1 MVKKTVA
8 ITVATVLMALS
19 ISPAGAAAKY
29 DYNVRVKVNENVIK
43 SDVKP
48 FIDVANSRTYVPI
61 RFVSQALGEKI
72 EWNNKTKTV
81 TVKTAA
87 GKKIELS
94 RGQKVAVVNGV
105 KQNIDAPAME
115 VSNRVMVPLRFV
127 SEQMGATVTPKK
139 ENGWTTVN
147 IAYAKAPGGKG
158 EDKQPEQGNK
168 TFDSFAL
175 DPKHNKLAP
184 LLFKNN
190 VHVEN
195 GELVFKVPDLKWGG
209 ATHYGVRGKM
219 TKLQKGKEYRYKLGE
234 DGFIGFFLDH
244 EDSTVEG
251 YYVHLSP
258 NHISLEGEF
267 NDVVGDAIVVSDLI
281 DKRTAGTLTDVI
293 SMFRK

>member
-1 MVKKTVA
+1 MKQKTIA
-8 ITVATVLMALS
+8 IAIATALMALS

-105 KQNIDAPAME
+105 KQSIDAPAME

-158 EDKQPEQGNK
+158 EEKQPEKGNK

-175 DPKHNKLAP
+175 DPKYNKFAP
-184 LLFKNN
+184 YLFKNN
-190 VHVEN
+190 MRVDN
-195 GELVFKVPDLKWGG
+195 GELVFTVPNLKW
-209 ATHYGVRGKM
+209 ASASYEEWGKS
-219 TKLQKGKEYRYKLGE
+219 TELVPGKEYRYKLGE
-234 DGFIGFFLDH
+234 KGYLIFAYSHD
-244 EDSTVEG
+244 DSTVES
-251 YYVHLSP
+251 YAVYVSP
-258 NHISLEGEF
+258 DHKNLKGEF
-267 NDVVGDAIVVSDLI
+267 NDVSGDAIVSHNLDA
-281 DKRTAGTLTDVI
+281 KRTASPLSSVVKQ
-293 SMFRK
+293 FK